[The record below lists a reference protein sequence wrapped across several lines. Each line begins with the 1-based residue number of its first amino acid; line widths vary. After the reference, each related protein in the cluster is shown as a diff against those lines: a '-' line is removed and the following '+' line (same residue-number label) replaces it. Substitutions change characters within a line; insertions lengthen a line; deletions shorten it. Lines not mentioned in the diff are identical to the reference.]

1 MESLRFETSLKEVP
15 VTLVDANGV
24 ERQCTLKEL
33 TGAQRSIYNESFK
46 IKIQMD
52 GDEAKAVP
60 GEDFKTF
67 PAEEFLSM
75 CLYDE
80 NGVQISKEVIGA
92 YPTATVEGLHKAAL
106 ELSGMDKKALEKAKN
121 E

>member
-92 YPTATVEGLHKAAL
+92 YPPKK
-106 ELSGMDKKALEKAKN
+106 LSIEEKTRRSKRFWSNLVGMNK
-121 E
+121 